1 MFLEYLKASVNHI
14 YIATININHI
24 LPVYYHAHTTPFMS
38 CSSAGPEQVVE
49 ECAAQLQQLREKV
62 PKELAEEACDSL
74 SWWYKTNHLLDIHR

>member
-1 MFLEYLKASVNHI
+1 M
-14 YIATININHI
+14 
-24 LPVYYHAHTTPFMS
+24 TPFMS

-74 SWWYKTNHLLDIHR
+74 SWWYKTKHLLDT